1 MARSRSITI
10 KEVAELAEV
19 SQMTVSRVL
28 NQSDAVRE
36 ETRKR
41 VQDAIRQLNYRPNLM
56 ARNLARGKSLLLGVL
71 YQNSSSA
78 YLGEMMVTALKTC
91 RQEGHHLVLEDM
103 PQSEDG
109 SIQPQAIADR
119 LALVGLDGLIVT
131 PLLARTSELIDTL
144 AEQIPQMVVLGTNNL
159 NSGIT
164 RISFDD
170 FSGAKKLT
178 EALIN
183 KGHKRIAFLSGHADC
198 PASIARRD
206 GFEAAMADAG
216 LKMTSDLMIEGE
228 YNLETGMAA
237 GDKLLSQSKRPTAV
251 FCANDDMAA
260 GVQLAAHRK
269 GLKLPDDLSVA
280 GFDDTA
286 IANLVWPQITT
297 VRQPIGRMTQIAVET
312 LSKGSFPSDLE
323 GAAMLSMNH
332 LQITD
337 VELIERDSVASPK

>member
-297 VRQPIGRMTQIAVET
+297 VR
-312 LSKGSFPSDLE
+312 
-323 GAAMLSMNH
+323 
-332 LQITD
+332 
-337 VELIERDSVASPK
+337 